1 MRKTVLITG
10 ASGGIG
16 QALAKAFENAGYTVC
31 LQWHQNDAAVALA
44 EQLRAAGTD
53 AAAFY
58 ADVSDEASVAAMLVE
73 ATAFAGHIDVL
84 VNNAGITQQKLLTDT
99 TAEDWRRM
107 MGVHLDGAFYCSRG
121 VLPDM
126 IRRQTGAIVNISSMW
141 GVTGGSCEVAY
152 SAAKAGLIGLTKA
165 LAKEV
170 GPAGVRVNAIAPGVI
185 DTPMNAAHGAD
196 TLAALA
202 TDTPLGRLGT
212 PDEVAA
218 AAVFLASE
226 KASFITGQVLGVD
239 GGIV

>member
-16 QALAKAFENAGYTVC
+16 QALVKAFADAGYTVC

-58 ADVSDEASVAAMLVE
+58 ADVSEENSVATMLAE

-99 TAEDWRRM
+99 TAEDWRCM

-141 GVTGGSCEVAY
+141 GVTGGSCEVA
-152 SAAKAGLIGLTKA
+152 L
-165 LAKEV
+165 EV
-170 GPAGVRVNAIAPGVI
+170 
-185 DTPMNAAHGAD
+185 
-196 TLAALA
+196 
-202 TDTPLGRLGT
+202 
-212 PDEVAA
+212 
-218 AAVFLASE
+218 
-226 KASFITGQVLGVD
+226 
-239 GGIV
+239 